1 MSYRFNILD
10 IVVGVGMCAIVFGAL
25 LFFLAANGALQG
37 APPMP
42 LAAEQPFEVR
52 GDMAALQ
59 PMLGRAIVDEAI
71 LVRRSEEATSGAATD
86 WLRATLA
93 RQELEA
99 LPGGP
104 LGAVMR
110 EAGAMPAVHAARVQ
124 AVMGRA
130 IVNFTKRGVRNG
142 LLARGGDESMYN
154 ARMIAATEAL
164 GQRMDA
170 DFVASWQAIL
180 GRRIVESIQDYTA
193 RAGAIQERLG
203 DSLVRMAQAGMGME
217 EGRSESQ
224 YRLASLAFATRQLE
238 LTSGPSTAPVERMAE
253 PIGTVM
259 AATPATWPD
268 IPMAFLVMALLAM
281 AAVFMGGII
290 LAASSR
296 EAKAMADRQRDAAR
310 WVFRMAS

>member
-1 MSYRFNILD
+1 MTNEDLPTFVVLVAKPTNTEQVQAISARLWSAGYLSGEHATVVAGELGVEPALNLLLD
-10 IVVGVGMCAIVFGAL
+10 LI
-25 LFFLAANGALQG
+25 
-37 APPMP
+37 
-42 LAAEQPFEVR
+42 EVNH
-52 GDMAALQ
+52 
-59 PMLGRAIVDEAI
+59 
-71 LVRRSEEATSGAATD
+71 
-86 WLRATLA
+86 
-93 RQELEA
+93 
-99 LPGGP
+99 
-104 LGAVMR
+104 
-110 EAGAMPAVHAARVQ
+110 HAARVQ

-130 IVNFTKRGVRNG
+130 IVNFTQRGVRNG

-164 GQRMDA
+164 GQRLDA
-170 DFVASWQAIL
+170 DFAASWQAIL

-203 DSLVRMAQAGMGME
+203 NSLVRMAQAGMGME

-238 LTSGPSTAPVERMAE
+238 LLAGSSAGPVERKAE
-253 PIGTVM
+253 PVATVV
-259 AATPATWPD
+259 AATPVTWPD

-296 EAKAMADRQRDAAR
+296 EARAMAERQRDAAR
-310 WVFRMAS
+310 WVFRMAA